1 MKKICLMGLALFA
14 AAAMLA
20 ACQNSV
26 NTVENADKNMTPNT
40 ISDAR
45 FVTDGFLKRRLAL
58 QSLTTGRT
66 ADGFMRAQLEVVNV
80 RTGVFSEAWSDITGE
95 NPYKIRYRWTWFT
108 EDGMA
113 VNNTVLAD
121 WQDATIIPG
130 ETLFLQSVAPY
141 KNCSDFK
148 ISLREAD

>member
-1 MKKICLMGLALFA
+1 MKKICLMGLGLFA
-14 AAAMLA
+14 AAMMLA

-141 KNCSDFK
+141 KNCNDFK

>member
-1 MKKICLMGLALFA
+1 MKKISMTLWIAAALALT
-14 AAAMLA
+14 

-26 NTVENADKNMTPNT
+26 NTVENADKTMTPNT
-40 ISDAR
+40 ISDSR
-45 FVTDGFLKRRLAL
+45 FITDSFLKRRLAL

-80 RTGVFSEAWSDITGE
+80 RTGALAQAWSGMTGE
-95 NPYKIRYRWTWFT
+95 NPYKIRYRFTWFT

-148 ISLREAD
+148 VSLREAD

>member
-1 MKKICLMGLALFA
+1 MKKICLLGWFA
-14 AAAMLA
+14 AATLLLA

-40 ISDAR
+40 ISDSR

-58 QSLTTGRT
+58 QSLTTSRT

-80 RTGVFSEAWSDITGE
+80 RTGAFAQAWSDLTDE
-95 NPYKIRYRWTWFT
+95 NPYRIRYRFTWFT
-108 EDGMA
+108 DDGMA

>member
-1 MKKICLMGLALFA
+1 MKKICLLGWFA
-14 AAAMLA
+14 AAVMLA

-40 ISDAR
+40 ISDSR
-45 FVTDGFLKRRLAL
+45 FVTDGALKRRLAL
-58 QSLTTGRT
+58 QSLTTART

-80 RTGVFSEAWSDITGE
+80 RTGAFAQAWSGMTGE
-95 NPYKIRYRWTWFT
+95 NPYKIRYKFIWYTD
-108 EDGMA
+108 DGMA

-141 KNCSDFK
+141 KNCNDFK

>member
-1 MKKICLMGLALFA
+1 MKKICLMGWFA
-14 AAAMLA
+14 AAVMMLA

-40 ISDAR
+40 ISDSR

-80 RTGVFSEAWSDITGE
+80 RTGVFAEAWSDITGE
-95 NPYKIRYRWTWFT
+95 NPYKIRYRFTWFT

-141 KNCSDFK
+141 KNCNDFK

>member
-1 MKKICLMGLALFA
+1 MKKTWLLGWFA
-14 AAAMLA
+14 AALALA

-40 ISDAR
+40 ILDSR

-80 RTGVFSEAWSDITGE
+80 RTGVFAEAWSGMTGE
-95 NPYKIRYRWTWFT
+95 NPYKIRYRFTWFT

-141 KNCSDFK
+141 KNCNDFK